1 MYNSDAEVLF
11 PIRVIPSLRSLR
23 GDDWQKLIDSLSSGL
38 IEENNL
44 FAFILFMVRLGG
56 CVNCNTDSFRAMR
69 GCTQCAKQT
78 INRYRGSD
86 TDLLELFYQSKNE
99 MEQYINCKT

>member
-1 MYNSDAEVLF
+1 MYNSDTEVIF

-23 GDDWQKLIDSLSSGL
+23 GDDWQELVDSLSSDL
-38 IEENNL
+38 IEENKL

-56 CVNCNTDSFRAMR
+56 CGNCNTDSFRAMR

-86 TDLLELFYQSKNE
+86 QDLMELYFQSRKE
-99 MEQYINCKT
+99 VQRYIKCRK